1 MKSIDKF
8 KSRKDWEGYLW
19 ETVLEN
25 IARLN
30 TERELKSFLNSLLS
44 EAEKKNISRRL
55 IVFSLLKQGKTY
67 REIGEILWI
76 SPGTISAIKK
86 SLINKEN
93 YRSKRGI
100 YKEGVIKAENLKK
113 MKEIPPETIFD
124 YLARIKWPKITY
136 IRKIK

>member
-1 MKSIDKF
+1 MKNIDKF
-8 KSRKDWEGYLW
+8 KSRKNWEEYLW

-30 TERELKSFLNSLLS
+30 TKKELKSFLNSLLS

-76 SPGTISAIKK
+76 SPGTIRAIKK
-86 SLINKEN
+86 SLFDKEN
-93 YRSKRGI
+93 YKSKRGI
-100 YKEGVIKAENLKK
+100 YKEGVIKTENLKK

-124 YLARIKWPKITY
+124 HLAQIKWPRITY
-136 IRKIK
+136 MRKIK